1 MSNEIVS
8 IRRTEALDPV
18 LTPGPARFV
27 LADKKPEIHF
37 SGHEEG

>member
-1 MSNEIVS
+1 
-8 IRRTEALDPV
+8 